1 MRRILR
7 TAALASVAIGSLA
20 AAGPAQGSVTIGQ
33 LAPGSPPTNGCSEGP
48 VDLLNPTTGGNS
60 YVIPGTGTITSWST
74 SAGTGAGQM
83 LTMKIFRKVADP
95 MDYRV
100 VGHDLRPLTA
110 GTINTFPVSIPV
122 QAGDV
127 LGLNDTNAAAASNA
141 CDFPASPATRIA
153 FLGDLADNLPG
164 TFIVDA
170 NNYRDNVTAVF
181 EATPPNTPPTG
192 QRAAALKACKKKH
205 SKRARSRCRK
215 KANLLP
221 V

>member
-7 TAALASVAIGSLA
+7 TAALACIAIASLA

-33 LAPGSPPTNGCSEGP
+33 LAPATPLTNDCSEGP

-74 SAGTGAGQM
+74 SAGLGAGQM
-83 LTMKIFRKVADP
+83 LKMKIFRKVADP

-100 VGHDLRPLTA
+100 VGHDLRALTP

-127 LGLNDTNAAAASNA
+127 LGLNDANAVAANNA
-141 CDFPASPATRIA
+141 CDFTASPATRLD
-153 FLGDLADNLPG
+153 FVGDLADTQTG

-181 EATPPNTPPTG
+181 EETPPPTG
-192 QRAAALKACKKKH
+192 QRAAALRKCKKKH
-205 SKRARSRCRK
+205 SKPARRKCRK